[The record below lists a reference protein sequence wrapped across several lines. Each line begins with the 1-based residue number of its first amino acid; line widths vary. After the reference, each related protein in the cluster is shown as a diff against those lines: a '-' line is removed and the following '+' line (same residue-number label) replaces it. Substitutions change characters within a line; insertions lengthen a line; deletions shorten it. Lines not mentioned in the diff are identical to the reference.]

1 MQVRYLLLVTIYFMT
16 RLCERSRQTFA
27 WMCACVN
34 VCVFFSGS
42 VWLEFLNVLAVNS
55 MSEAKYV
62 CSGATEHGLNNETDS
77 VWAKDSNEE
86 QQEIEEQTPNQQ
98 ESINVQRNGAGSFR
112 FAHFGLA
119 VEYYTHFTSPI
130 RRYADVLVCLI
141 FSTLYLELCLCSV

>member
-1 MQVRYLLLVTIYFMT
+1 
-16 RLCERSRQTFA
+16 
-27 WMCACVN
+27 
-34 VCVFFSGS
+34 
-42 VWLEFLNVLAVNS
+42 

-77 VWAKDSNEE
+77 VWAKNTNA
-86 QQEIEEQTPNQQ
+86 QEAKEDNSPNQQ

-130 RRYADVLVCLI
+130 RRYADVLVRLS
-141 FSTLYLELCLCSV
+141 FSTSFALIVYEAPNSTSSKTTHFRVTPTPNFEICRFGRC